1 MCPGRVAESELK
13 CPTRTPTPTFPKFP
27 TPTPYKVN
35 KVWQSTILQQLA
47 SNGNRG
53 TQQELC
59 VSTEVSKEIVLL
71 EQELLT

>member
-1 MCPGRVAESELK
+1 
-13 CPTRTPTPTFPKFP
+13 
-27 TPTPYKVN
+27 VN

-53 TQQELC
+53 TQQELS